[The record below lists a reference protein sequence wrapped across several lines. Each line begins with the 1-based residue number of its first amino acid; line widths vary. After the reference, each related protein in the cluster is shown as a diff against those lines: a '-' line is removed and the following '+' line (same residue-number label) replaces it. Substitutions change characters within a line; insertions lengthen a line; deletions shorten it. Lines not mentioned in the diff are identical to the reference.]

1 MKKTYIQ
8 PAIIQVALTS
18 MPLMDIVSAENA
30 GGNKGT
36 FNGGQLSRQSR
47 WNDDED

>member
-18 MPLMDIVSAENA
+18 MPLMQETSNL